1 MNIEFI
7 VFLLIVGVAIYFIVK
22 SNKKEKAEA
31 GVVLDQGV
39 ANGLPFPCVIE
50 GTIDAP
56 PMADR
61 VLALANEAKTK
72 GIVITGDYAKDVA
85 AQGGE
90 MMIIGYSFKFVFDAT
105 GQVDKS
111 QSHANLFGVNYP
123 VAGGM
128 EANGTLGMDVV
139 VDTARVQV
147 QGKVTNGQFINGK
160 VVKTWLHVEGQ
171 PPHIYG
177 VLNGTYRKL

>member
-1 MNIEFI
+1 MEFI
-7 VFLLIVGVAIYFIVK
+7 IFLLIVVGVAYFVVK

-31 GVVLDQGV
+31 GVVLDQG
-39 ANGLPFPCVIE
+39 LPYPCVIE

-61 VLALANEAKTK
+61 VRALAAEAATK
-72 GIVITGDYAKDVA
+72 GIAITGDYQADVA
-85 AQGGE
+85 KQGGE
-90 MMIIGYSFKFVFDAT
+90 MMLIGYSFKFVFDAA
-105 GQVDKS
+105 GQVDKAA
-111 QSHANLFGVNYP
+111 SHANLFGVNYP
-123 VAGGM
+123 VEGGM

-139 VDTARVQV
+139 VDSARVQV
-147 QGKVTNGQFINGK
+147 QGKVVNGQFVNGK
-160 VVKTWLHVEGQ
+160 VVKTWLFVEGQ